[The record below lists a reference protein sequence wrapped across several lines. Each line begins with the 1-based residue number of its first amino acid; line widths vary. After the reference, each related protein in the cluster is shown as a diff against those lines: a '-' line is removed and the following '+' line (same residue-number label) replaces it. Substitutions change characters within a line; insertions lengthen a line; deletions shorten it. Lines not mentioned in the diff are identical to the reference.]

1 MRHDAFVFVVDEVA
15 ARPVGAKADGVV
27 GTAPLRLVLRVT
39 GQVSQLVRSV
49 RELTLVPVL
58 AMAALLERSAQ
69 LRLVA
74 SRVHTTA
81 VTVNPVLAVAEAAVQ
96 LAVCGVPPGAGTA
109 VTVPGGTVLG
119 PRNAGRGGSEGTV
132 VQGGPGAGAG
142 GPGQVAVARLGV
154 RHRRRGGVG
163 EILATVI
170 SGLLLH
176 ATSAAAVAVAA
187 VLETEKMRCC
197 YTRLLSDVLDRQ
209 YQKGTHKRYC

>member
-1 MRHDAFVFVVDEVA
+1 MRHDALIFVVDEVA
-15 ARPVGAKADGVV
+15 ARPVGAEADSVV
-27 GTAPLRLVLRVT
+27 GTAPLRLVLGMT

-49 RELTLVPVL
+49 SELTLVPVL

-74 SRVHTTA
+74 SRVDTTA
-81 VTVNPVLAVAEAAVQ
+81 VTVNPVLAVAETAIQ

-109 VTVPGGTVLG
+109 VTVPGGTLLG
-119 PRNAGRGGSEGTV
+119 PRNARRRGGEGPV

-142 GPGQVAVARLGV
+142 RPGQVAVARLGV
-154 RHRRRGGVG
+154 RHRRRGGVD

-176 ATSAAAVAVAA
+176 AASAAAVAVAA
-187 VLETEKMRCC
+187 VLETEKVRSY
-197 YTRLLSDVLDRQ
+197 YTRLLLDRQ
-209 YQKGTHKRYC
+209 Y